1 MWLLWRQ
8 VAMKLV
14 NLNIYRVVVFL
25 DPEQFYYNVEFVGV
39 VSGQYTCDEVRW
51 LERNM
56 DQYRNNAGR
65 YLRASFDALGEYA
78 SKANRRTRPVSSP
91 QTERCAS
98 RLIRALRNSQTIP
111 RGVRGLFEVARRA
124 KDKNHRSRL
133 MLEAWQ
139 AWDEE
144 GRPVDEDVDAAIRA
158 YMRAIWAEL
167 EREW

>member
-1 MWLLWRQ
+1 MILSR
-8 VAMKLV
+8 
-14 NLNIYRVVVFL
+14 R
-25 DPEQFYYNVEFVGV
+25 
-39 VSGQYTCDEVRW
+39 R
-51 LERNM
+51 R
-56 DQYRNNAGR
+56 
-65 YLRASFDALGEYA
+65 LRASFDALGEYA

-98 RLIRALRNSQTIP
+98 HLIRALRNSQTIP
-111 RGVRGLFEVARRA
+111 RGVRGLFEVARRER
-124 KDKNHRSRL
+124 DKNHRSRL

-158 YMRAIWAEL
+158 YMRAVWAEL